1 MTTELQPFRTNF
13 SSLVIADLGGR
24 PITLGGLVAA
34 LLILVVAW
42 FVARLIAAGIR
53 RVRTRVG
60 ESRGSLY
67 IVEKLGS
74 YGAIIAGV
82 SFALSTLGLDLSS
95 FTVFAG
101 AIGVGVGLGLQGV
114 VKEFVS
120 GLVLIFDRLLNVGD
134 YVELSDGSVR
144 GLVAEI
150 GPRATRI
157 RTNDMVDIIVP
168 NSKFID
174 ERFVNWTMRGQ
185 TRRIHIPF
193 SVAYGADKSR
203 VRDVVLAAAR
213 EVPFTLPDEGVR
225 RNQVWMV
232 GFGDSALNF
241 ELVVWPTLE
250 AVKRPAAMQA
260 AYIWA
265 IEDALRHAGI
275 EIPFPQ
281 RDIRVRSV
289 LGREGDAGLAV
300 LGVPVGSERERIK
313 EAGRAPSFNDAA
325 EDLMKEDELH
335 ANIAPTAANAK

>member
-1 MTTELQPFRTNF
+1 MTAELQPLRTNI

-34 LLILVVAW
+34 LVILVVAW
-42 FVARLIAAGIR
+42 LVARLIAGGLY
-53 RVRTRVG
+53 RVRTRLG
-60 ESRGSLY
+60 EGGGVLY

-74 YGAIIAGV
+74 YGVIIAGA
-82 SFALSTLGLDLSS
+82 SLALSTLGLDLSS
-95 FTVFAG
+95 FAVFAG
-101 AIGVGVGLGLQGV
+101 AIGVGVGLGLQGI

-134 YVELSDGSVR
+134 YVELADSSVR

-157 RTNDMVDIIVP
+157 RTNDMVDILVP
-168 NSKFID
+168 NSKFIE

-185 TRRIHIPF
+185 TRRVHIPF
-193 SVAYGADKSR
+193 SVAYGEDKSR
-203 VRDVVLAAAR
+203 VRDAVLTAAR
-213 EVPFTLPDEGVR
+213 EVSFTLPDDGVR
-225 RNQVWMV
+225 RNQVWLV

-250 AVKRPAAMQA
+250 AVKRPAAMKA

-265 IEDALRHAGI
+265 IEDALRRAGI

-281 RDIRVRSV
+281 RDIRLRSV
-289 LGREGDAGLAV
+289 LGREGDAGLVV
-300 LGVPVGSERERIK
+300 LGASVSPEGERTK
-313 EAGRAPSFNDAA
+313 EIGRAPNFNDAA
-325 EDLMKEDELH
+325 KDLTEPDESRED
-335 ANIAPTAANAK
+335 APPTAA